1 MTRRILQLFVGLL
14 CYGLGLALMLRAQ
27 VGVAPWDVLSQ
38 GISLHLPLSFG
49 AITIIVAGLVLLLW
63 IPIREKPGFGTIA
76 NALLIGAFADLFLW
90 MLPLQ
95 TELPWQLLTFALG
108 LVTVGFATGL
118 YIGARMGS
126 GPRDGLMTGLHRV
139 TGKPIWM
146 VRTGIEIVV
155 LAGGWLLGG
164 NVGLGTVAFAL
175 LVGPIAGFFMPLL
188 HVKLPGDDTAPPP
201 DPAEEPSPTT
211 GPVFTGR

>member
-1 MTRRILQLFVGLL
+1 MTRRILQLALGLFA
-14 CYGLGLALMLRAQ
+14 YGIGLALMLKAA

-38 GISLHLPLSFG
+38 GISFHVPLSFG
-49 AITIIVAGLVLLLW
+49 WITVITAVAVLLLW
-63 IPIREKPGFGTIA
+63 IPLKQLPGIGTIA
-76 NALLIGAFADLFLW
+76 NAAFVGIFADVGLAILPTPSELLW
-90 MLPLQ
+90 Q
-95 TELPWQLLTFALG
+95 IVSFAAG
-108 LVTVGFATGL
+108 LVVVGFATGL
-118 YIGARMGS
+118 YIGARFGP

-155 LAGGWLLGG
+155 LAAGWLLGG
-164 NVGLGTVAFAL
+164 DVGLGTVAFAL

-188 HVKLPGDDTAPPP
+188 HVTLPGDDTAPPP
-201 DPAEEPSPTT
+201 DPAEEPNPTT